1 VTDIMIMPVDLAM
14 GLADAAARGHSDT
27 SELVAPL
34 IPQGERVVIIR
45 RRSAREALL
54 EAELRGAPEHEVR
67 LLEEA
72 AIAANISSI
81 RAALRNSGAVTP
93 QQRAQS
99 ERDRE
104 LMRRFPDDRRGLAG
118 EGWFHLR

>member
-1 VTDIMIMPVDLAM
+1 MIMPVDLAI
-14 GLADAAARGHSDT
+14 GPADAAARGHSET
-27 SELVAPL
+27 SEFVAPL

-81 RAALRNSGAVTP
+81 RTALRNSGAVTP
-93 QQRAQS
+93 QQRAQF

-118 EGWFHLR
+118 EGWFHLH

>member
-1 VTDIMIMPVDLAM
+1 MPVDLAV
-14 GLADAAARGHSDT
+14 GPADTAAREVIETVD
-27 SELVAPL
+27 LVASPVR
-34 IPQGERVVIIR
+34 PSGEQVVIVR

-72 AIAANISSI
+72 AIAANISRV
-81 RAALRNSGAVTP
+81 RAALREGVMVSP
-93 QQRAQS
+93 EQRAQF

-104 LMRRFPDDRRGLAG
+104 LLRRFPGDRRGAAG
-118 EGWFHLR
+118 EGWFHLG